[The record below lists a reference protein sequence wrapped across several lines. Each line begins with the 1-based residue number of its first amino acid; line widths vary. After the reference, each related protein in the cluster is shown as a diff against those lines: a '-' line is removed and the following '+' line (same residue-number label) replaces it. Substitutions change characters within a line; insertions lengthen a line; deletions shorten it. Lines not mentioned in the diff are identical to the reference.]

1 MGPYY
6 RGSSQG
12 VGAFFDLFYQHPI
25 LMLILTAGIVITGIV
40 IYRKRNRDKMTR
52 L

>member
-6 RGSSQG
+6 RSSSQG

-25 LMLILTAGIVITGIV
+25 LMLALTAGIVGVGIF